1 MEATKKGKFG
11 CSGVGSFRRNRKKA
25 LSRKDDYRTKYS
37 KEDMEKAVRL
47 VKEDNWSII
56 AVAKEAGVPSMTLG
70 DRLRNYK
77 NPM

>member
-1 MEATKKGKFG
+1 
-11 CSGVGSFRRNRKKA
+11 
-25 LSRKDDYRTKYS
+25 
-37 KEDMEKAVRL
+37 MEKAVRL